1 MKCAVC
7 AGMLRIAYRTRNAT
21 GEWTITG
28 DGWTNWIGV
37 FVNTV
42 IKFRGFFQ
50 TKRRMIDMKI
60 AMISIMAGIMAI
72 AAGCMSDSQQQ
83 ELRSTVH
90 TAILEYV
97 ENEGQARA
105 LEFIDQLVA
114 DGELG
119 AANAEKIK
127 DAIPAGIDR
136 LREVMGEL
144 EQEAENE

>member
-1 MKCAVC
+1 MKAKIYTELT
-7 AGMLRIAYRTRNAT
+7 AIFAAT
-21 GEWTITG
+21 LLLT
-28 DGWTNWIGV
+28 
-37 FVNTV
+37 
-42 IKFRGFFQ
+42 
-50 TKRRMIDMKI
+50 
-60 AMISIMAGIMAI
+60 
-72 AAGCMSDSQQQ
+72 AAGCLNSEQKQQ
-83 ELRSTVH
+83 LKNAAH

-114 DGELG
+114 DGKLG
-119 AANAEKIK
+119 AANAERIK

>member
-1 MKCAVC
+1 M
-7 AGMLRIAYRTRNAT
+7 N
-21 GEWTITG
+21 WT
-28 DGWTNWIGV
+28 GV

-42 IKFRGFFQ
+42 IKFRGFFR

-60 AMISIMAGIMAI
+60 AATFIMAGIMVI
-72 AAGCMSDSQQQ
+72 TAGCMSDVQQQ

>member
-1 MKCAVC
+1 
-7 AGMLRIAYRTRNAT
+7 
-21 GEWTITG
+21 
-28 DGWTNWIGV
+28 
-37 FVNTV
+37 
-42 IKFRGFFQ
+42 
-50 TKRRMIDMKI
+50 MKI
-60 AMISIMAGIMAI
+60 AATFIMAGIMVI
-72 AAGCMSDSQQQ
+72 TAGCMSDVQQQ

-127 DAIPAGIDR
+127 DAIPAGINR

-144 EQEAENE
+144 EEEDADNE